1 MTFKLTELSYQ
12 RNSLQL
18 FSHIADEDWSI
29 FLDSGYPYIELGRY
43 DIMAARPYIT
53 LKTFANETEIVYAD
67 GGSEHSSEDPF
78 TIIKSLLGEKET
90 RLSTVPFAGGA
101 LGYFAYDLAR
111 RLEKLPENSEHDI
124 AMPDMAIGVYDWVV
138 VTDHCQRRTWLTG
151 YGRDTRTFDEWNALQ
166 DIFQSKKESSALN
179 PDLDEFKVLSQ
190 PRANMDSEI
199 YARAFNKIK
208 YYIREGDCYQVNLA
222 QRFSVDVAGDP
233 WQAYLKLR
241 EINPAPYSGF
251 FRIPEGAV
259 LSTSPERFL
268 KVDNGLVETKPI
280 KGTRRRSLDICED
293 TALSEDLLE
302 SEKDRAENLMIVDLL
317 RNDIGKA
324 CRPGSISAP
333 KLFTLESFARVHH
346 LVSTVIGQLAD
357 DYDALDLLRGC
368 FPGGSI
374 TGAPKL
380 RAMEIIEALE
390 PHRRSI
396 YCGSIA
402 YIGFDGSMD
411 SSIIIRTLVHNK
423 EKMYCWAGGG
433 IVMDSRLDVEY
444 RECFDKVSAIF
455 ALFES
460 AKFQATKNQPCG

>member
-1 MTFKLTELSYQ
+1 MTFKLTELTYCRDS
-12 RNSLQL
+12 SQL

-43 DIMAARPYIT
+43 DIMTARPYIT
-53 LKTFANETEIVYAD
+53 LKTFANETEIVYAN
-67 GGSEHSSEDPF
+67 GKNEHSSEDPF
-78 TIIKSLLGEKET
+78 SIVKSLLGKNET
-90 RLSTVPFAGGA
+90 KLSTVPFAGGA
-101 LGYFAYDLAR
+101 LGYFAYDLGR
-111 RLEKLPENSEHDI
+111 RLEKIPENSEHDI
-124 AMPDMAIGVYDWVV
+124 AMPELAIGIYDWAV
-138 VTDHCQRRTWLTG
+138 VTDHHQRRTWLTG
-151 YGRDTRTFDEWNALQ
+151 YGKDARTFDEWDKLQAL
-166 DIFQSKKESSALN
+166 FQSEAELSTSDSGLG
-179 PDLDEFKVLSQ
+179 EFKVLSEIH
-190 PRANMDSEI
+190 ANMDNEF

-208 YYIREGDCYQVNLA
+208 HYIREGDCYQVNLA

-241 EINPAPYSGF
+241 KLNPAPYSGF

-280 KGTRRRSLDICED
+280 KGTRRRSSDVYED
-293 TALSEDLLE
+293 MALSGDLLE

-317 RNDIGKA
+317 RNDIGKS
-324 CRPGSISAP
+324 CRPGSVSVP
-333 KLFTLESFARVHH
+333 KLFALESFAKVHH

-357 DYDALDLLRGC
+357 NYDALDLLRGC

-396 YCGSIA
+396 YCGSMA
-402 YIGFDGSMD
+402 YIGFDGNMD
-411 SSIIIRTLVHNK
+411 SNITIRTLVHHK
-423 EKMYCWAGGG
+423 DKMYCWAGGG
-433 IVMDSRLDVEY
+433 IVMDSRLDAEY
-444 RECFDKVSAIF
+444 QECFDKAAAIL
-455 ALFES
+455 ALFEHEES
-460 AKFQATKNQPCG
+460 RVMKN